1 MGRNRKKSNNKM
13 RIQEFFIVCI
23 FLCITSQ
30 LLASG
35 TVENEEEE
43 VVKRHWNYHPS
54 HWGSWGRGGHWGHG
68 GRWGGRGRWGGGR
81 WGKRDVES
89 QEIESTNDAGNEV
102 AKDQAKRWY
111 GVGMG
116 YHPYAYSPYGYGYWG
131 KRDVEAQQET
141 EKTRRKRDV
150 EGQEIE
156 TTEKDENAGQEVTK
170 DQAKETSKA
179 KKSSQ
184 PMMQAMR
191 SLKIKQR
198 DGTEL
203 AWVIIRTLTAH
214 TAMAI
219 GVNVTLKLNKK
230 LKRQEEREMLKVRK
244 SRQPRKIGTQAKKSQ
259 KIKQR
264 DGTVMDMVDT
274 V

>member
-13 RIQEFFIVCI
+13 RIQEFFIVCM

-30 LLASG
+30 LLASE

-131 KRDVEAQQET
+131 KRDVETQATRSKRRYGKRDVEAQQET

-170 DQAKETSKA
+170 DQAKRWYGYGYGGYGLGYGGYYRPYGYGYWGK
-179 KKSSQ
+179 
-184 PMMQAMR
+184 
-191 SLKIKQR
+191 R
-198 DGTEL
+198 DVE
-203 AWVIIRTLTAH
+203 
-214 TAMAI
+214 
-219 GVNVTLKLNKK
+219 
-230 LKRQEEREMLKVRK
+230 
-244 SRQPRKIGTQAKKSQ
+244 TQATRSKRRYGK
-259 KIKQR
+259 R
-264 DGTVMDMVDT
+264 DVEAQQETEKTRRKRDVEGQEIETTEKD
-274 V
+274 

>member
-30 LLASG
+30 LLASE

-68 GRWGGRGRWGGGR
+68 GRCGGR

-170 DQAKETSKA
+170 DQAKRWYGYGYGGYGLGYGGFYRPYGYGYWGK
-179 KKSSQ
+179 
-184 PMMQAMR
+184 
-191 SLKIKQR
+191 R
-198 DGTEL
+198 DVE
-203 AWVIIRTLTAH
+203 
-214 TAMAI
+214 
-219 GVNVTLKLNKK
+219 
-230 LKRQEEREMLKVRK
+230 
-244 SRQPRKIGTQAKKSQ
+244 TQATRSK
-259 KIKQR
+259 R
-264 DGTVMDMVDT
+264 DVEGQEVTKDQAKRWYGYGYGGYG
-274 V
+274 